1 MSHCPEELKY
11 AASHEWVRVNS
22 DGTVTIGISDH
33 AQEALGDLVYVEV
46 PEVDSHLGASD
57 PFGVVESVKAASDV
71 YAPISGTVVEVNEA
85 LEDGPELVNDSA
97 YDEGW
102 LIRLQPDDVTEIDT
116 LMDAAAY
123 AEAIAD

>member
-1 MSHCPEELKY
+1 MNHCPEELKY
-11 AASHEWVRVNS
+11 AASHEWARVNS
-22 DGTVTIGISDH
+22 DGSVTIGITDH

-46 PEVDSHLGASD
+46 PEVDSHFAASD
-57 PFGVVESVKAASDV
+57 AFGVVESVKAASDV
-71 YAPISGTVVEVNEA
+71 YLPISGTVVEVNEA

-102 LIRLQPDDVTEIDT
+102 LVRIQPDDASELDT

-123 AEAIAD
+123 LDAIAD